1 MWIDLAAAV
10 DVPLDG
16 GTADHVGSELDNIA
30 EIPTGA
36 RQHETDI
43 LKRLACLCCRVAFP
57 HQVSVGVHTHLS
69 CNVDQFSGT
78 DAQ

>member
-1 MWIDLAAAV
+1 MPIDLAAAV

-30 EIPTGA
+30 EIRTGT

-43 LKRLACLCCRVAFP
+43 LKSLACLCWRVAFP
-57 HQVSVGVHTHLS
+57 HQVSVGVYTHLG
-69 CNVDQFSGT
+69 CNVDQVGV
-78 DAQ
+78 D